1 MVQQIVVLYNT
12 NIDIN
17 NMSIRKSIAILL
29 SIIIPSAIAL
39 IIIIPLLLK
48 DIPNW
53 VTLIVEIAIGFV
65 IAISLFIFQAK
76 TSNDLKDLVNTIKQ
90 TTEEIG
96 KLNKEQEKQLK
107 SVRFHSLLKIQTN
120 LSSLE
125 YYLRDHLRHLK
136 SLREDLPSQERYVAD
151 LLHPTGSWSPLIVY
165 KSEELTANLQV
176 IRAHIPPMLYDS
188 IDSINKGIQILYG
201 MSPNFPDDDPVN
213 NWRIRC
219 NSVIERIAKIRK
231 DISGIL
237 TAEKHL
243 FDEIY
248 KE

>member
-1 MVQQIVVLYNT
+1 
-12 NIDIN
+12 
-17 NMSIRKSIAILL
+17 
-29 SIIIPSAIAL
+29 
-39 IIIIPLLLK
+39 
-48 DIPNW
+48 
-53 VTLIVEIAIGFV
+53 
-65 IAISLFIFQAK
+65 
-76 TSNDLKDLVNTIKQ
+76 LVNTIKQ

-120 LSSLE
+120 LSSIE
-125 YYLRDHLRHLK
+125 DFLRGHLRHLE

-151 LLHPTGSWSPLIVY
+151 MLHRTGPWSATIVHM
-165 KSEELTANLQV
+165 SEELTANLQV
-176 IRAHIPPMLYDS
+176 IRAHMPPMLHDS
-188 IDSINKGIQILYG
+188 IDNCVEGIQILYG
-201 MSPNFPDDDPVN
+201 VSPNFPSIDPVN
-213 NWRIRC
+213 NWRHIC